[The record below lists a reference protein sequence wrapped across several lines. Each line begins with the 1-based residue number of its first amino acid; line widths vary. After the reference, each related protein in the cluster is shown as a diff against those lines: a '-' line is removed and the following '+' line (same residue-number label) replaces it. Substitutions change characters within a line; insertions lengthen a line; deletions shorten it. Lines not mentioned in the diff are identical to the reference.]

1 MFAKDKCHLHF
12 TLNKPHCICLR
23 LVSHA
28 PKILRAIVCG
38 VLFVIGREGT
48 CVSRL
53 VEGRAVILSGNHAYV
68 VSCLRYRARILS
80 DNYLMSLPAAISSRV
95 CAVG

>member
-12 TLNKPHCICLR
+12 TLNKPHCVCLR
-23 LVSHA
+23 LVSHV
-28 PKILRAIVCG
+28 PKILPAIVCG

-48 CVSRL
+48 RL
-53 VEGRAVILSGNHAYV
+53 VEGRVVILSGNHAYV

-80 DNYLMSLPAAISSRV
+80 DN
-95 CAVG
+95 